1 MERGTHPCTR
11 GAAGA
16 FNALQE
22 IHDNGGH
29 NPRAHRGSPGHH
41 SPHTYSHSRQSRGAA
56 LTLGPLCSILARIPS
71 IPLAGMAQ
79 WSEALQCCSPTAK
92 HHIITSWLLPSH
104 PSLPLLQAPHPPV
117 GQRGD
122 IRAGTDLLAG
132 KGEGTAYSSSWESR
146 GALKEKRGNV
156 LMGPGVCWRGGA
168 ELAPGW
174 VSLTGSPRSPLV
186 PGAPGMPC
194 GEGWVR
200 RGKGY
205 PGGGVP
211 RGWCY
216 SWDKGVPMGTHVL
229 ALTFLPSGP
238 GSPSS
243 PFSPGGPRYPGSP
256 WHGEMCFTLGHSRPP
271 GSRPAQGP
279 HQPSTYPWAPVS
291 RFARHACFTLRDRW
305 SEWAGGQHGDSA
317 PQGSHLPGCL
327 HHPSLHAHPIAQVR
341 GQENKSPVSLCA
353 APHSLGPQHPHSIF
367 HCPRPHAT
375 SLPRC
380 PGCPGAPTLPGSP
393 FSPGSPASPW
403 GGKSQGG
410 DQGEKGSVAHDGWT
424 DGQRSEAS
432 CNAVTL
438 GPLLPVRPVMPWEV
452 QKDSPR

>member
-41 SPHTYSHSRQSRGAA
+41 SPHTYSHSRQSGGAA

-205 PGGGVP
+205 PWGGVP
-211 RGWCY
+211 RGWGY
-216 SWDKGVPMGTHVL
+216 SWGKGVPWALMCWHSHFCLQDLGLRVRPSLQGGHGIQAAPGMGRCVL
-229 ALTFLPSGP
+229 PWATQGHQGLPQPRALTSPALTRGP
-238 GSPSS
+238 L
-243 PFSPGGPRYPGSP
+243 SPG
-256 WHGEMCFTLGHSRPP
+256 
-271 GSRPAQGP
+271 
-279 HQPSTYPWAPVS
+279 
-291 RFARHACFTLRDRW
+291 
-305 SEWAGGQHGDSA
+305 
-317 PQGSHLPGCL
+317 LPG
-327 HHPSLHAHPIAQVR
+327 
-341 GQENKSPVSLCA
+341 
-353 APHSLGPQHPHSIF
+353 
-367 HCPRPHAT
+367 T
-375 SLPRC
+375 
-380 PGCPGAPTLPGSP
+380 
-393 FSPGSPASPW
+393 PASP
-403 GGKSQGG
+403 
-410 DQGEKGSVAHDGWT
+410 
-424 DGQRSEAS
+424 
-432 CNAVTL
+432 
-438 GPLLPVRPVMPWEV
+438 
-452 QKDSPR
+452 

>member
-1 MERGTHPCTR
+1 
-11 GAAGA
+11 
-16 FNALQE
+16 
-22 IHDNGGH
+22 
-29 NPRAHRGSPGHH
+29 
-41 SPHTYSHSRQSRGAA
+41 
-56 LTLGPLCSILARIPS
+56 
-71 IPLAGMAQ
+71 
-79 WSEALQCCSPTAK
+79 
-92 HHIITSWLLPSH
+92 
-104 PSLPLLQAPHPPV
+104 
-117 GQRGD
+117 
-122 IRAGTDLLAG
+122 
-132 KGEGTAYSSSWESR
+132 
-146 GALKEKRGNV
+146 
-156 LMGPGVCWRGGA
+156 
-168 ELAPGW
+168 
-174 VSLTGSPRSPLV
+174 
-186 PGAPGMPC
+186 
-194 GEGWVR
+194 
-200 RGKGY
+200 
-205 PGGGVP
+205 
-211 RGWCY
+211 
-216 SWDKGVPMGTHVL
+216 MGTHVL

-256 WHGEMCFTLGHSRPP
+256 WHGEMCVTLGHSRPP
-271 GSRPAQGP
+271 GSPPAQGP
-279 HQPSTYPWAPVS
+279 HQLSTYPWAPVS
-291 RFARHACFTLRDRW
+291 SFARHACFTLRDRW

-367 HCPRPHAT
+367 HCPRPHTT

-410 DQGEKGSVAHDGWT
+410 DQGEKGSVAHNGWT

-432 CNAVTL
+432 YNAVTL